1 VSTTTRGT
9 RTQPPVAGAPASAAP
24 TGPTPTDERRSLLR
38 AATAAA
44 GRALAQ
50 PMTSFNLVTVSGLL
64 LLVLGL
70 AEVLSASSIASY
82 LVNDRNSYAVV
93 ARQATWA
100 LIALPFTAVA
110 VRVSPR
116 VLRIV
121 AWPALLVSVGL
132 LALTYVPH
140 FGVSVNGNRNWLS
153 FGGPLQIQ
161 PSEFAKL
168 ALVVWVAA
176 VLSTKEK
183 LLSQWRH
190 LLVPLIPVCLGVSGL
205 VVGQGDAGTA
215 VIFFAIAAG
224 TLFLVGA
231 PLRAFLVA
239 TAVGLGALAVLIV
252 THRNRLARLV
262 SFANPFADQSNSGY
276 QAVQA
281 VYAFATG
288 GWWGYGLGAS
298 RQKWGRLPEAYTD
311 FIFAIIGEELGL
323 IGALSVVV
331 LFGVLG
337 YAGFRIAARSRDLF
351 AVLLAG
357 GITVWMLTQ
366 ACVNMATV
374 LGLLP
379 IAGIPLPLVSYG
391 GSALVPTMVAIGLLA
406 GLARREPAAELYL
419 RARAARRRR
428 LRRERREALA

>member
-1 VSTTTRGT
+1 VSATTRDVDA
-9 RTQPPVAGAPASAAP
+9 RH
-24 TGPTPTDERRSLLR
+24 PTDERSSLLH

-50 PMTSFNLVTVSGLL
+50 PMTSFTLVIVSGAL

-70 AEVLSASSIASY
+70 AEVLSASSIPSY
-82 LVNDRNSYAVV
+82 QVNDGNSYAVV

-100 LIALPFTAVA
+100 LIALPFAVAA
-110 VRVSPR
+110 VRVPPR
-116 VLRIV
+116 LLRIA
-121 AWPALLVSVGL
+121 AWPALLVSVAL
-132 LALTYVPH
+132 LALTYVAP
-140 FGVSVNGNRNWLS
+140 FGVSVNGNRNWLN

-183 LLSQWRH
+183 LLGRWRH
-190 LLVPLIPVCLGVSGL
+190 LLVPLIPVSTGVSGL

-215 VIFFAIAAG
+215 VVFFAIAAG

-231 PLRAFLVA
+231 PLRAFAVA
-239 TAVGLGALAVLIV
+239 VAAGLGALAVLIV
-252 THRNRLARLV
+252 TRPNRLIRLV
-262 SFANPFADQSNSGY
+262 SFADPFADQSGSGY

-281 VYAFATG
+281 VYAFAGG

-298 RQKWGRLPEAYTD
+298 RQKWGMLPEAYTD

-323 IGALSVVV
+323 VGAVSVVV

-337 YAGFRIAARSRDLF
+337 YAGLRIAARSRDLF
-351 AVLLAG
+351 GMLLAG
-357 GITVWMLTQ
+357 GITVWMMTQ
-366 ACVNMATV
+366 ACVNIAAV
-374 LGLLP
+374 IGLLP

-391 GSALVPTMVAIGLLA
+391 GSALVPTMVAVGLLA
-406 GLARREPAAELYL
+406 GLARREPGAELYL

-428 LRRERREALA
+428 LRRKRREAPA

>member
-1 VSTTTRGT
+1 MSTTTRDVDA
-9 RTQPPVAGAPASAAP
+9 RQPTDRHP
-24 TGPTPTDERRSLLR
+24 TDEHPTDERSSLLH

-50 PMTSFNLVTVSGLL
+50 PMTSFTLVIVSGVL

-70 AEVLSASSIASY
+70 AEVLSASSIPSY
-82 LVNDRNSYAVV
+82 QVNGGNSYAVV

-100 LIALPFTAVA
+100 LIALPFAVVA
-110 VRVSPR
+110 VRVPPR
-116 VLRIV
+116 LLRV
-121 AWPALLVSVGL
+121 AAWPALLVSVAL
-132 LALTYVPH
+132 LALTYVPP
-140 FGVSVNGNRNWLS
+140 FGVSVNGNRNWLN

-183 LLSQWRH
+183 LLGRWRH
-190 LLVPLIPVCLGVSGL
+190 LLVPLIPVSIAVSGL

-215 VIFFAIAAG
+215 VVFFAIAAG

-231 PLRAFLVA
+231 PLRAFAVA
-239 TAVGLGALAVLIV
+239 VAAGLGALAVLIV
-252 THRNRLARLV
+252 THPNRLIRLV
-262 SFANPFADQSNSGY
+262 SFADPFADQSGSGY

-281 VYAFATG
+281 FYAFASG

-298 RQKWGRLPEAYTD
+298 RQKWGLLPEAYTD

-323 IGALSVVV
+323 VGAVSVVV

-337 YAGFRIAARSRDLF
+337 YAGLRIAARSRDLF
-351 AVLLAG
+351 GMLLAG
-357 GITVWMLTQ
+357 GITVWMMTQ
-366 ACVNMATV
+366 ACVNIAAV
-374 LGLLP
+374 IGLLP

-391 GSALVPTMVAIGLLA
+391 GSALVPTMVAVGLLA